1 MLGWFKKKF
10 SKKKTQE
17 APLEEE
23 LEVQEGEVSG
33 IADEPDQHVPLD
45 AGIEEAPVDGTSSR
59 EPAET
64 AGSDDVLSEKSVPAE
79 KFSEKEEIV
88 EQVDESEHA
97 AMESGT
103 GPGEDTNDPEVEP
116 DDAALLVSP
125 SDRESDNI
133 IQGSETS
140 EHSVETGVPDQV
152 AEEEKAGKA
161 WQKISHEQSVDTVV
175 DDGAD
180 TTAHSHATSET
191 MLESH
196 ANADSVDEIVSEHGK
211 EDGEITQEHQEES
224 CEPSVETSRD
234 EEATNLA
241 EDLDEGSDQD
251 DITEICFDDLE
262 QDYTPVGNEAV
273 EAADQDVVF
282 GRQDE
287 ESSLFSSTA
296 ETLHN
301 EVAPDSVELGDEST
315 SEEVVSCTTPS
326 DQYDQKESS
335 GFVQDETT
343 HLSESSGDLAA
354 GEKIAQLEKS
364 PDSQAEISF
373 QDVSADSTVEEWGEL
388 NSSEAE
394 LTLDSLP
401 ADIAI
406 DVASDSGEEEALE
419 LSLDPHEELV
429 ESLFDDAEDQSFV
442 ESAQSQVVFSDDSQ
456 LETPSEPD
464 LPTEEEENITNITLD
479 DLLECDDEEDGET
492 AAVSSEEEPPA
503 PEKKV
508 QVEQDK
514 PKISSMFQR
523 LQERLGK
530 TRNNFIHRL
539 DSLFRGKKEI
549 DLELLDDLEEI
560 LITADLGVATA
571 HDLLEAARTSV
582 KRNELSD
589 PRALKGVLRDRILE
603 YLQESDQPAELV
615 LPESGPF
622 VIMVVGVNGVGKT
635 TTIGKIAAK
644 FVNADQSVLLVAG
657 DTFRAAAID
666 QLKIWGDRVGVDVV
680 AGNPGADPSSVVYDG
695 VARGVAKDYDVVI
708 IDTAGRLH
716 TSVNLMEELKKIKRV
731 IGKNLESA
739 PHEVMLVLDAT
750 TGQNAI
756 SQAKFFHEAVTIT
769 GLTVTKLDGTAKGG
783 IVANVCRELKIPVR
797 FIGIGEQMNDLR
809 DFDSQEF
816 VEALFSRD
824 DTTS

>member
-17 APLEEE
+17 APIEEE

-33 IADEPDQHVPLD
+33 TADDPEQDVPLD
-45 AGIEEAPVDGTSSR
+45 AGTEEAPVEGISSL
-59 EPAET
+59 EAAAT
-64 AGSDDVLSEKSVPAE
+64 ADPDDVLSEEAVPAAMLP
-79 KFSEKEEIV
+79 EEEEEVV
-88 EQVDESEHA
+88 EQVDEPEQVA
-97 AMESGT
+97 TESST
-103 GPGEDTNDPEVEP
+103 GSGEDTDDPEVER
-116 DDAALLVSP
+116 DDAASVVPP
-125 SDRESDNI
+125 SDCEADNL
-133 IQGSETS
+133 IQESETS
-140 EHSVETGVPDQV
+140 EEAVETGVPDQV
-152 AEEEKAGKA
+152 VKEEETSEVR
-161 WQKISHEQSVDTVV
+161 QEISHEQSVDIVV
-175 DDGAD
+175 DDGTEA
-180 TTAHSHATSET
+180 TPHSHATSET
-191 MLESH
+191 ILQAH
-196 ANADSVDEIVSEHGK
+196 ANDDSVDEIVSEHGK
-211 EDGEITQEHQEES
+211 LITSHQEDN
-224 CEPSVETSRD
+224 CEPSLEPSRD
-234 EEATNLA
+234 EEATDLV

-262 QDYTPVGNEAV
+262 QDDTPFDNEAV
-273 EAADQDVVF
+273 EAADQDIIL

-287 ESSLFSSTA
+287 ASSLISSTA
-296 ETLHN
+296 ETLQN
-301 EVAPDSVELGDEST
+301 EVAPDSVDLGDESG

-326 DQYDQKESS
+326 DQYDLEGSS

-343 HLSESSGDLAA
+343 LLSETSGDPAA
-354 GEKIAQLEKS
+354 VEEIAQLEKA
-364 PDSQAEISF
+364 PGPQTEISC
-373 QDVSADSTVEEWGEL
+373 QDVPADSTVEEWGEL

-401 ADIAI
+401 ADIAV
-406 DVASDSGEEEALE
+406 DVASDSSEEEALE
-419 LSLDPHEELV
+419 ISLDPHDELV
-429 ESLFDDAEDQSFV
+429 ESLFDDAEDLTFV
-442 ESAQSQVVFSDDSQ
+442 ESTQSQVVFSDDSQ
-456 LETPSEPD
+456 VETASEPD
-464 LPTEEEENITNITLD
+464 LSAEEEEDITNITLD
-479 DLLECDDEEDGET
+479 DLLECEDEEDGET

-731 IGKNLESA
+731 IGKNLASA

-783 IVANVCRELKIPVR
+783 IVANVCREIKIPVR
-797 FIGIGEQMNDLR
+797 FIGIGEQMDDLR

-824 DTTS
+824 DTTV